1 MALIDWVAWMNLT
14 NREADIIFA
23 IMREL
28 SGEFSHDEVRTRVGK
43 QLLDLLDADYFASY
57 VWNDAQGKFV
67 SGVQLNMSDSNLAQ
81 YDEYYQFHDPIT
93 HKLQRRHKATP
104 VSEIMAHE
112 KLKDTDSPYAL
123 ITIEIQDNRKD
134 FFIFL
139 SDYSYTSILQNE
151 TAEDSSPQI
160 AEAEETYSEL
170 VILADE
176 ITTVWSMAKSLNYD
190 DLSIYQVMWSIF
202 ENNRDAFIDDNIN
215 LIRNDMDILVPELQ
229 SIREIDKSY
238 AKFSI
243 REMIDTNTFET
254 QQMLTLVAPEPEA
267 IIQEEIEVIQEEKI
281 GNFDI
286 QNQERTTLDPQAII
300 ESQTR
305 IIEIE
310 RNEETEILNEE
321 INSGVNILQLLIV
334 SLVSLAVGFLI
345 AIFLIRRNLV
355 NAKSESKTDDALS
368 SMPKG
373 LSIKNDPFIQ
383 QFDLAITLYEMKDYE
398 KAKTLL
404 DEIIDKAK
412 NQKLIQQAVD
422 LRSKI

>member
-1 MALIDWVAWMNLT
+1 MKIKKISSFLFL
-14 NREADIIFA
+14 IIFSSL
-23 IMREL
+23 L
-28 SGEFSHDEVRTRVGK
+28 S
-43 QLLDLLDADYFASY
+43 
-57 VWNDAQGKFV
+57 
-67 SGVQLNMSDSNLAQ
+67 
-81 YDEYYQFHDPIT
+81 
-93 HKLQRRHKATP
+93 
-104 VSEIMAHE
+104 SEITYISSKTFQDENTVQIVISINSTEEIDKSDISIFEYQTSSSIKDSLFNLSLSKENISEYNLSFE
-112 KLKDTDSPYAL
+112 KLKDTESPYAL
-123 ITIEIQDNRKD
+123 FTIEIKDNRKD

-139 SDYSYTSILQNE
+139 SDDSYTSILQNE
-151 TAEDSSPQI
+151 TTEVLSPQI
-160 AEAEETYSEL
+160 IEEEETYSEL

-176 ITTVWSMAKSLNYD
+176 ITTVWSMAESLNYD
-190 DLSIYQVMWSIF
+190 DLSIYQVMWGIF

-229 SIREIDKSY
+229 SIREIDKSF

-267 IIQEEIEVIQEEKI
+267 IVEEEIEEIQEEKI
-281 GNFDI
+281 QNFDI
-286 QNQERTTLDPQAII
+286 QNQEQTSLDPQAII

-334 SLVSLAVGFLI
+334 SLVSLAAGFLI
-345 AIFLIRRNLV
+345 AIFLIRKNSV
-355 NAKSESKTDDALS
+355 TAKSESQTEDALL

>member
-1 MALIDWVAWMNLT
+1 MKIKKISSFLFFIIFSSLLSSEITYLSSKTFQDENAIQIVISINSTEEIDKSDISIFEYQTSFSINDSLFNLSL
-14 NREADIIFA
+14 NRENIS
-23 IMREL
+23 EYNL
-28 SGEFSHDEVRTRVGK
+28 SF
-43 QLLDLLDADYFASY
+43 
-57 VWNDAQGKFV
+57 
-67 SGVQLNMSDSNLAQ
+67 
-81 YDEYYQFHDPIT
+81 
-93 HKLQRRHKATP
+93 
-104 VSEIMAHE
+104 E
-112 KLKDTDSPYAL
+112 KPKDTDSPYAL
-123 ITIEIQDNRKD
+123 FTIEIKDNRKD

-139 SDYSYTSILQNE
+139 SDDSYTSILQNE
-151 TAEDSSPQI
+151 TAEAPSPQI
-160 AEAEETYSEL
+160 IEEEETYSEL

-176 ITTVWSMAKSLNYD
+176 ITTVWSMAESLNYD

-215 LIRNDMDILVPELQ
+215 LIRNDMDILVPEFQ

-267 IIQEEIEVIQEEKI
+267 FIEQEIEVIEEEKI
-281 GNFDI
+281 QNFDI
-286 QNQERTTLDPQAII
+286 QNQEQTTLDPQAII

-310 RNEETEILNEE
+310 RNEEIEISNEE

-345 AIFLIRRNLV
+345 AIFLIKRNSV
-355 NAKSESKTDDALS
+355 TAKNESKSDDALS

-398 KAKTLL
+398 KAKILL

>member
-1 MALIDWVAWMNLT
+1 MKVKKISFFLFF
-14 NREADIIFA
+14 IIFSSL
-23 IMREL
+23 L
-28 SGEFSHDEVRTRVGK
+28 S
-43 QLLDLLDADYFASY
+43 
-57 VWNDAQGKFV
+57 
-67 SGVQLNMSDSNLAQ
+67 
-81 YDEYYQFHDPIT
+81 
-93 HKLQRRHKATP
+93 
-104 VSEIMAHE
+104 SEITYLSSKTFQDENAIKIIISINSTEEIDKSDISIFEYQTSSSIKDSLFNLNLSRVNISEYNLSFE
-112 KLKDTDSPYAL
+112 KLKDTDTPYAL
-123 ITIEIQDNRKD
+123 FTIEIKDNRKD

-139 SDYSYTSILQNE
+139 SDDSYTSILQNE
-151 TAEDSSPQI
+151 TVEVSSPQI
-160 AEAEETYSEL
+160 IEEEKPSKEI

-176 ITTVWSMAKSLNYD
+176 ITTVWSMAESLNYN

-202 ENNRDAFIDDNIN
+202 ENNRGAFIDDNIN
-215 LIRNDMDILVPELQ
+215 LIRNDMDILIPELQ

-254 QQMLTLVAPEPEA
+254 QQMLTLVAPEPEV
-267 IIQEEIEVIQEEKI
+267 IIEQEIEVTQEEKTQ
-281 GNFDI
+281 NFDI
-286 QNQERTTLDPQAII
+286 QNQEQTTLDPQAII

-310 RNEETEILNEE
+310 RNEEIEISNGE

-345 AIFLIRRNLV
+345 AIFLIKRNLV
-355 NAKSESKTDDALS
+355 TAKNESKPDDALS

-398 KAKTLL
+398 KAKILL

>member
-1 MALIDWVAWMNLT
+1 MKIKKISFFLFFIT
-14 NREADIIFA
+14 FSSI
-23 IMREL
+23 L
-28 SGEFSHDEVRTRVGK
+28 S
-43 QLLDLLDADYFASY
+43 
-57 VWNDAQGKFV
+57 
-67 SGVQLNMSDSNLAQ
+67 
-81 YDEYYQFHDPIT
+81 
-93 HKLQRRHKATP
+93 
-104 VSEIMAHE
+104 SEITYISSKTFQDENAVQIVISINSSEEIDKSDISIFEYQTSSSIKDSLFNLSLSKENISEYNLSFE
-112 KLKDTDSPYAL
+112 KLKDTESPYAL
-123 ITIEIQDNRKD
+123 FTIEIKENRKD

-139 SDYSYTSILQNE
+139 SDDSYTSIFQNE

-160 AEAEETYSEL
+160 TEAEETYSEL

-176 ITTVWSMAKSLNYD
+176 ITTVWSMAESLNYD

-202 ENNRDAFIDDNIN
+202 ENNRGAFIDDNIN
-215 LIRNDMDILVPELQ
+215 LIRNDMDILIPELQ

-281 GNFDI
+281 ENFDI
-286 QNQERTTLDPQAII
+286 QNQERTTPDPQAII

-345 AIFLIRRNLV
+345 AIYLIRRNLV

>member
-1 MALIDWVAWMNLT
+1 MKIKKISFFLFF
-14 NREADIIFA
+14 IIFSSL
-23 IMREL
+23 L
-28 SGEFSHDEVRTRVGK
+28 S
-43 QLLDLLDADYFASY
+43 
-57 VWNDAQGKFV
+57 
-67 SGVQLNMSDSNLAQ
+67 
-81 YDEYYQFHDPIT
+81 
-93 HKLQRRHKATP
+93 
-104 VSEIMAHE
+104 SEITYLSSKTFQDENAIQIIISINSTEEIDKSDISIFEYQTSSSIKDSLFNLSLSRVNISEYNLSFE
-112 KLKDTDSPYAL
+112 KLKDTDSPYVL
-123 ITIEIQDNRKD
+123 FTIEIKDNRKD

-139 SDYSYTSILQNE
+139 SDDSYTSILQNE
-151 TAEDSSPQI
+151 TVEVSSPQI
-160 AEAEETYSEL
+160 IEEEKPSNEI

-176 ITTVWSMAKSLNYD
+176 ITTVWSMAESLNYD

-202 ENNRDAFIDDNIN
+202 ENNRGAFIDDNIN
-215 LIRNDMDILVPELQ
+215 LIRNDMDILIPELQ

-267 IIQEEIEVIQEEKI
+267 IIEQEIEVTQEEKTQ
-281 GNFDI
+281 NFDT
-286 QNQERTTLDPQAII
+286 QNQEQTTLDPQAII

-310 RNEETEILNEE
+310 SNEEIEISNGE

-345 AIFLIRRNLV
+345 AIFLIKRNLV
-355 NAKSESKTDDALS
+355 TAKNETKPDDALS

-398 KAKTLL
+398 KAKILL

>member
-1 MALIDWVAWMNLT
+1 MKIKKISFFLFFIT
-14 NREADIIFA
+14 FSSI
-23 IMREL
+23 L
-28 SGEFSHDEVRTRVGK
+28 S
-43 QLLDLLDADYFASY
+43 
-57 VWNDAQGKFV
+57 
-67 SGVQLNMSDSNLAQ
+67 
-81 YDEYYQFHDPIT
+81 
-93 HKLQRRHKATP
+93 
-104 VSEIMAHE
+104 SEITYISSKTFQDENAVQIVISINSSEEIDKSDISIFEYQTSSSIKDSLFNLSLSKENISEYNLSFE

-123 ITIEIQDNRKD
+123 FTIEIQDNRKD

-139 SDYSYTSILQNE
+139 SDDSYTSILQNE

-160 AEAEETYSEL
+160 TEAEETYSEL

-281 GNFDI
+281 ENFDI
-286 QNQERTTLDPQAII
+286 QNQERTTPDPQAII

-334 SLVSLAVGFLI
+334 SLVSLAIGFLI
-345 AIFLIRRNLV
+345 AFFLIRKNSV
-355 NAKSESKTDDALS
+355 IAKSEFKTEDALL

-412 NQKLIQQAVD
+412 NQKLIQQAID

>member
-1 MALIDWVAWMNLT
+1 MKIKKISFFLFF
-14 NREADIIFA
+14 IIFSSL
-23 IMREL
+23 L
-28 SGEFSHDEVRTRVGK
+28 S
-43 QLLDLLDADYFASY
+43 
-57 VWNDAQGKFV
+57 
-67 SGVQLNMSDSNLAQ
+67 
-81 YDEYYQFHDPIT
+81 
-93 HKLQRRHKATP
+93 
-104 VSEIMAHE
+104 SEITYLSSKTFQDENAIQIIISINSTEEIDKSDISIFEYQTSSSIKDSLFNLSLSRVNISEYNLSFE
-112 KLKDTDSPYAL
+112 KLKDTDTPYAL
-123 ITIEIQDNRKD
+123 FTIEIKDNRKD

-139 SDYSYTSILQNE
+139 SDDSYTSILQNE
-151 TAEDSSPQI
+151 TVEVSSPQI
-160 AEAEETYSEL
+160 IEEEKPSNEI

-176 ITTVWSMAKSLNYD
+176 ISTVWSMAESLNYD
-190 DLSIYQVMWSIF
+190 DLSIYRVMWSIF
-202 ENNRDAFIDDNIN
+202 ENNRGAFIDDNIN
-215 LIRNDMDILVPELQ
+215 LIRNDMDILIPELQ

-267 IIQEEIEVIQEEKI
+267 IIEQEIEETQEEKTQ
-281 GNFDI
+281 NFDI
-286 QNQERTTLDPQAII
+286 QNQEQTTLDPQAII

-310 RNEETEILNEE
+310 RNEEIEISNGE

-345 AIFLIRRNLV
+345 AIFLIKRNLV
-355 NAKSESKTDDALS
+355 TAKNESKPDDALS

>member
-1 MALIDWVAWMNLT
+1 MKIKKIGLFLFFISFSSLLSSEITFLSTKTLQDEKAIQVVISINSTEEIDKSDISIYEYQTASSIKDLLFNLSL
-14 NREADIIFA
+14 NRENISQYN
-23 IMREL
+23 L
-28 SGEFSHDEVRTRVGK
+28 SF
-43 QLLDLLDADYFASY
+43 
-57 VWNDAQGKFV
+57 
-67 SGVQLNMSDSNLAQ
+67 
-81 YDEYYQFHDPIT
+81 
-93 HKLQRRHKATP
+93 
-104 VSEIMAHE
+104 E
-112 KLKDTDSPYAL
+112 KLKDSDSPYVL
-123 ITIEIQDNRKD
+123 FTIEIKESRKD

-139 SDYSYTSILQNE
+139 SDDSYTSVLQDE
-151 TAEDSSPQI
+151 TAEDSSFQI
-160 AEAEETYSEL
+160 IEEEETSNEL
-170 VILADE
+170 IILADE
-176 ITTVWSMAKSLNYD
+176 ITTVWSMAESLNYE

-202 ENNRDAFIDDNIN
+202 ETNRTAFIDDNIN

-267 IIQEEIEVIQEEKI
+267 IIEQEIEVIQEEKTQ
-281 GNFDI
+281 NFDI
-286 QNQERTTLDPQAII
+286 QNQEQTTLDPQAII

-310 RNEETEILNEE
+310 RNEEIDISNEE
-321 INSGVNILQLLIV
+321 INTGASILQLLIV
-334 SLVSLAVGFLI
+334 SLLSLVVGFLI
-345 AIFLIRRNLV
+345 AIFLIRRNSV
-355 NAKSESKTDDALS
+355 TAKNELKTDDAVS
-368 SMPKG
+368 SMPRG

-383 QFDLAITLYEMKDYE
+383 QFDLAISLYEMKEYE
-398 KAKTLL
+398 KTKTLL

>member
-1 MALIDWVAWMNLT
+1 MKIKKISFFLFF
-14 NREADIIFA
+14 IIFSSL
-23 IMREL
+23 L
-28 SGEFSHDEVRTRVGK
+28 S
-43 QLLDLLDADYFASY
+43 
-57 VWNDAQGKFV
+57 
-67 SGVQLNMSDSNLAQ
+67 
-81 YDEYYQFHDPIT
+81 
-93 HKLQRRHKATP
+93 
-104 VSEIMAHE
+104 SEITYLSSKTFQDENAIQIVISINSTEEIDKSDISIFEYQTSSSIKDSLFNLSLSRVNISEYNLSFE

-123 ITIEIQDNRKD
+123 FTIEIKDNRKD

-139 SDYSYTSILQNE
+139 SDDSYTSILQNE
-151 TAEDSSPQI
+151 TVEVSSPQI
-160 AEAEETYSEL
+160 IEEEKPSNEL

-176 ITTVWSMAKSLNYD
+176 ITTVWSMAESLNYD

-215 LIRNDMDILVPELQ
+215 LIRNDMDILIPELQ

-267 IIQEEIEVIQEEKI
+267 IIEQEIEVTQEEKTQ
-281 GNFDI
+281 NFDI
-286 QNQERTTLDPQAII
+286 QNQEQTTLDPQAII

-310 RNEETEILNEE
+310 RNEEIEISNGE

-345 AIFLIRRNLV
+345 AIFLIKRNLV
-355 NAKSESKTDDALS
+355 TAKNESKPDDALS

-398 KAKTLL
+398 KAKILL

>member
-1 MALIDWVAWMNLT
+1 MKIKKISFFLFF
-14 NREADIIFA
+14 IIFSSL
-23 IMREL
+23 L
-28 SGEFSHDEVRTRVGK
+28 S
-43 QLLDLLDADYFASY
+43 
-57 VWNDAQGKFV
+57 
-67 SGVQLNMSDSNLAQ
+67 
-81 YDEYYQFHDPIT
+81 
-93 HKLQRRHKATP
+93 
-104 VSEIMAHE
+104 SEITYLSSKTFQDENAIQIIISINSTEEIDKSDISIFEYQTSSSIKDSLFNLSLSRVNFIEYNLSFE
-112 KLKDTDSPYAL
+112 KLNDTDTPYAL
-123 ITIEIQDNRKD
+123 FTIEIIDNRKD

-139 SDYSYTSILQNE
+139 SDDSYTSILQNE
-151 TAEDSSPQI
+151 TVEVSSPQI
-160 AEAEETYSEL
+160 VEEEKPSNEI

-176 ITTVWSMAKSLNYD
+176 ITTVWSMAESLNYD

-202 ENNRDAFIDDNIN
+202 ENNRGAFIDDNIN
-215 LIRNDMDILVPELQ
+215 LIRNDMDILIPELQ

-267 IIQEEIEVIQEEKI
+267 IIEQEIEVTQEEKTQ
-281 GNFDI
+281 NFDI
-286 QNQERTTLDPQAII
+286 QNQEQTTLDPQAII

-310 RNEETEILNEE
+310 RNEEIEISNGE

-345 AIFLIRRNLV
+345 AIFLIKRNLV
-355 NAKSESKTDDALS
+355 TAKNEAKPDDALS

-398 KAKTLL
+398 KARILL

>member
-1 MALIDWVAWMNLT
+1 MKIKKISFFLFF
-14 NREADIIFA
+14 IIFSSL
-23 IMREL
+23 L
-28 SGEFSHDEVRTRVGK
+28 S
-43 QLLDLLDADYFASY
+43 
-57 VWNDAQGKFV
+57 
-67 SGVQLNMSDSNLAQ
+67 
-81 YDEYYQFHDPIT
+81 
-93 HKLQRRHKATP
+93 
-104 VSEIMAHE
+104 SEITYLSSKTFQDENAIQIVISINSTEEIDKSDISIFEYQTSSSIKDSLFNLSLSRVNISEYNLSFE
-112 KLKDTDSPYAL
+112 KLKDTDTPYAL
-123 ITIEIQDNRKD
+123 FTIEIKDNRKD

-139 SDYSYTSILQNE
+139 SDDSYTSILQNE
-151 TAEDSSPQI
+151 TVEVSSPQI
-160 AEAEETYSEL
+160 IEEEKPSNEI

-176 ITTVWSMAKSLNYD
+176 ITTVWSMAESLNYD

-202 ENNRDAFIDDNIN
+202 ENNRGAFIDDNIN
-215 LIRNDMDILVPELQ
+215 LIRNDMDILIPELQ

-267 IIQEEIEVIQEEKI
+267 IIEQEIEVTQEEKTQ
-281 GNFDI
+281 NFDI
-286 QNQERTTLDPQAII
+286 QNQEQTTLDPQAII

-334 SLVSLAVGFLI
+334 SLVSLAAGFLI
-345 AIFLIRRNLV
+345 AIFLIRKNSV
-355 NAKSESKTDDALS
+355 TAKSESQTEDALS

-398 KAKTLL
+398 KAKILL

>member
-1 MALIDWVAWMNLT
+1 MKIKKISTFLFF
-14 NREADIIFA
+14 IIFSSL
-23 IMREL
+23 L
-28 SGEFSHDEVRTRVGK
+28 S
-43 QLLDLLDADYFASY
+43 
-57 VWNDAQGKFV
+57 
-67 SGVQLNMSDSNLAQ
+67 
-81 YDEYYQFHDPIT
+81 
-93 HKLQRRHKATP
+93 
-104 VSEIMAHE
+104 SEITYLSSKTFQDENAIQIVISINSTEELDKSNISIFEYQTSSSIKDSLFNLSLSRGNISEYNLSFE
-112 KLKDTDSPYAL
+112 KIKDTDSPYAL
-123 ITIEIQDNRKD
+123 FTIEIKDNRKD

-139 SDYSYTSILQNE
+139 SDDSYTSILQNE
-151 TAEDSSPQI
+151 TTEVLSPQI
-160 AEAEETYSEL
+160 IEEEETYSEL

-176 ITTVWSMAKSLNYD
+176 ITTVWSMAESLNYD

-202 ENNRDAFIDDNIN
+202 ENNRNAFIDDNIN

-321 INSGVNILQLLIV
+321 INSGVNILQLVIV

-345 AIFLIRRNLV
+345 AIFLIRKNSV
-355 NAKSESKTDDALS
+355 IAKSEFQAEDALL

>member
-1 MALIDWVAWMNLT
+1 MKIKKISTFLIF
-14 NREADIIFA
+14 IIFSSL
-23 IMREL
+23 L
-28 SGEFSHDEVRTRVGK
+28 S
-43 QLLDLLDADYFASY
+43 
-57 VWNDAQGKFV
+57 
-67 SGVQLNMSDSNLAQ
+67 
-81 YDEYYQFHDPIT
+81 
-93 HKLQRRHKATP
+93 
-104 VSEIMAHE
+104 SEITYLSSKTFQDENAIQIVISINSTEELDKSDISIFEYQTSSSIKDSLFNLSLSRENISEYNLSFE
-112 KLKDTDSPYAL
+112 KIKDIDSPYAL
-123 ITIEIQDNRKD
+123 FTIEIKDNRKD

-139 SDYSYTSILQNE
+139 SDDSYTSILQNE
-151 TAEDSSPQI
+151 TMEILSPQI
-160 AEAEETYSEL
+160 NEEEETYSEL

-176 ITTVWSMAKSLNYD
+176 ITTVWSMAESLNYD

-202 ENNRDAFIDDNIN
+202 ENNRNAFIDDNIN

-229 SIREIDKSY
+229 SIREIDKSF

-254 QQMLTLVAPEPEA
+254 QQMLTLVAPESEA
-267 IIQEEIEVIQEEKI
+267 IVEEEIEVIEEEKI
-281 GNFDI
+281 QNFDI
-286 QNQERTTLDPQAII
+286 QNQEQTTLDPQAII

-334 SLVSLAVGFLI
+334 SLVSLVVGFLI
-345 AIFLIRRNLV
+345 AIFLIRKNSV
-355 NAKSESKTDDALS
+355 IAKSESQTEDALL

>member
-1 MALIDWVAWMNLT
+1 MSLSRVNISEYNLS
-14 NREADIIFA
+14 F
-23 IMREL
+23 
-28 SGEFSHDEVRTRVGK
+28 
-43 QLLDLLDADYFASY
+43 
-57 VWNDAQGKFV
+57 
-67 SGVQLNMSDSNLAQ
+67 
-81 YDEYYQFHDPIT
+81 
-93 HKLQRRHKATP
+93 
-104 VSEIMAHE
+104 E
-112 KLKDTDSPYAL
+112 KLKDTDTPYAL
-123 ITIEIQDNRKD
+123 FTIEIKDNRKD

-139 SDYSYTSILQNE
+139 SDDSYTSILQNE
-151 TAEDSSPQI
+151 TVEVSSPQI
-160 AEAEETYSEL
+160 IEEEKPSNEI

-176 ITTVWSMAKSLNYD
+176 ITTVWSMAESLNYD

-202 ENNRDAFIDDNIN
+202 ENNRGAFIDDNIN
-215 LIRNDMDILVPELQ
+215 LIRNDMDILIPELQ

-267 IIQEEIEVIQEEKI
+267 IIEQEIEVTQEEKTQ
-281 GNFDI
+281 NFDI
-286 QNQERTTLDPQAII
+286 QNQEQTTLDPQAII

-310 RNEETEILNEE
+310 RNEEIEISNEE
-321 INSGVNILQLLIV
+321 INSGENILQLLIV

-345 AIFLIRRNLV
+345 AIFLIKRNLV
-355 NAKSESKTDDALS
+355 TAKNESKSDDALS

-398 KAKTLL
+398 KAKILL

>member
-1 MALIDWVAWMNLT
+1 MKIKKISFFLFF
-14 NREADIIFA
+14 IIFSSL
-23 IMREL
+23 L
-28 SGEFSHDEVRTRVGK
+28 S
-43 QLLDLLDADYFASY
+43 
-57 VWNDAQGKFV
+57 
-67 SGVQLNMSDSNLAQ
+67 
-81 YDEYYQFHDPIT
+81 
-93 HKLQRRHKATP
+93 
-104 VSEIMAHE
+104 SEISFLSSKTFQDENAIQIVISINSTEEIDKSDISIFEYQTSSSIKDSLFNLSLSRVNISEYNLSFE
-112 KLKDTDSPYAL
+112 KLKDTDTPYAL
-123 ITIEIQDNRKD
+123 FTIEIKDNRKD

-139 SDYSYTSILQNE
+139 SDDSYTSILQNE
-151 TAEDSSPQI
+151 TVEVSSPQI
-160 AEAEETYSEL
+160 IEEEKPSNEI

-176 ITTVWSMAKSLNYD
+176 ITTVWSMAESLNYD

-202 ENNRDAFIDDNIN
+202 ENNRGAFIDDNIN
-215 LIRNDMDILVPELQ
+215 LIRNDMDILIPELQ

-267 IIQEEIEVIQEEKI
+267 IIEQEIEVTQEEKTQ
-281 GNFDI
+281 NFDI
-286 QNQERTTLDPQAII
+286 QNQEQTTLDPQAII

-310 RNEETEILNEE
+310 RNEEIEISNGE

-345 AIFLIRRNLV
+345 AIFLIKRNLV
-355 NAKSESKTDDALS
+355 TAKNESKPDDALS

-398 KAKTLL
+398 KAKILL

>member
-1 MALIDWVAWMNLT
+1 MKIKKISFFLFF
-14 NREADIIFA
+14 IIFSSL
-23 IMREL
+23 L
-28 SGEFSHDEVRTRVGK
+28 S
-43 QLLDLLDADYFASY
+43 
-57 VWNDAQGKFV
+57 
-67 SGVQLNMSDSNLAQ
+67 
-81 YDEYYQFHDPIT
+81 
-93 HKLQRRHKATP
+93 
-104 VSEIMAHE
+104 SEITYLSSKTFQDENAIQIIISINSTEEIDKSDISIFEYQTSSSIKDSLFNLSLSRVNISEYNLSFE
-112 KLKDTDSPYAL
+112 KLKDTDTPYAL
-123 ITIEIQDNRKD
+123 FTIEIKDNRKD

-139 SDYSYTSILQNE
+139 SDDSYTSILQNE
-151 TAEDSSPQI
+151 TVEVSSPQI
-160 AEAEETYSEL
+160 IEEEKPSNEI

-176 ITTVWSMAKSLNYD
+176 ITTVWSMAESLNYD

-202 ENNRDAFIDDNIN
+202 ENNRGAFIDDNIN
-215 LIRNDMDILVPELQ
+215 LIRNDMDILIPELQ

-267 IIQEEIEVIQEEKI
+267 IIEQEIEVTQEEKTQ
-281 GNFDI
+281 NFNI
-286 QNQERTTLDPQAII
+286 QNQEQTTLDPQAII

-310 RNEETEILNEE
+310 RNEEIEISNGE
-321 INSGVNILQLLIV
+321 INSGVNILQLFIV

-345 AIFLIRRNLV
+345 AIFLIKRNLV
-355 NAKSESKTDDALS
+355 TAKNESKPDDALS

-398 KAKTLL
+398 KAKILL

>member
-1 MALIDWVAWMNLT
+1 MKIKKISFFLFF
-14 NREADIIFA
+14 IIFSSL
-23 IMREL
+23 L
-28 SGEFSHDEVRTRVGK
+28 S
-43 QLLDLLDADYFASY
+43 
-57 VWNDAQGKFV
+57 
-67 SGVQLNMSDSNLAQ
+67 
-81 YDEYYQFHDPIT
+81 
-93 HKLQRRHKATP
+93 
-104 VSEIMAHE
+104 SEITYLSSKTFQDENAIQIVISINSTEEIYKSDISIFEYQTSSSIKDSLFNLSLSRVNISEYNLSFE
-112 KLKDTDSPYAL
+112 KLKDTDTPYAL
-123 ITIEIQDNRKD
+123 FTIEIKDNRKD

-139 SDYSYTSILQNE
+139 SDDSYTSILQNE
-151 TAEDSSPQI
+151 TVEVSSPQI
-160 AEAEETYSEL
+160 IEEEKPSKEI

-176 ITTVWSMAKSLNYD
+176 ITTAWSMAESLNYD

-202 ENNRDAFIDDNIN
+202 ENNRGAFIDDNIN
-215 LIRNDMDILVPELQ
+215 LIRNDMDILIPELQ
-229 SIREIDKSY
+229 SIKEIDKSY

-267 IIQEEIEVIQEEKI
+267 IIEQEIEVTQEEKTQ
-281 GNFDI
+281 NFDI
-286 QNQERTTLDPQAII
+286 QNQEQTTLDPQAII

-310 RNEETEILNEE
+310 RNEEIEISNGE

-345 AIFLIRRNLV
+345 AIFLIKRNLV
-355 NAKSESKTDDALS
+355 TAKNESKPDDALS

-398 KAKTLL
+398 KAKILL

>member
-1 MALIDWVAWMNLT
+1 MKIKKISFFLFF
-14 NREADIIFA
+14 IIFSSL
-23 IMREL
+23 L
-28 SGEFSHDEVRTRVGK
+28 S
-43 QLLDLLDADYFASY
+43 
-57 VWNDAQGKFV
+57 
-67 SGVQLNMSDSNLAQ
+67 
-81 YDEYYQFHDPIT
+81 
-93 HKLQRRHKATP
+93 
-104 VSEIMAHE
+104 SEITYLSSKTFQDENAIQIIISINSTEEIDKSDISIFEYQTSSSIKDSLFNLSLSRVNISEYNLSFE
-112 KLKDTDSPYAL
+112 KLKDTDTPYAL
-123 ITIEIQDNRKD
+123 FTIEIKDNRKD

-139 SDYSYTSILQNE
+139 SDDSYTSILQNE
-151 TAEDSSPQI
+151 TVEVSSPQI
-160 AEAEETYSEL
+160 IEEEKPSNEI

-176 ITTVWSMAKSLNYD
+176 ISTVWSMAESLNYD

-202 ENNRDAFIDDNIN
+202 ENNRGAFIDDNIN
-215 LIRNDMDILVPELQ
+215 LIRNDMDILIPELQ

-267 IIQEEIEVIQEEKI
+267 IIEQEIEVTQEKKTQ
-281 GNFDI
+281 NFDI
-286 QNQERTTLDPQAII
+286 QNQEQNTIDPQAII

-310 RNEETEILNEE
+310 RNEEIEISNGE

-345 AIFLIRRNLV
+345 AIFLIKRNLV
-355 NAKSESKTDDALS
+355 TAKNESKPDDALS

-398 KAKTLL
+398 KAKILL

>member
-1 MALIDWVAWMNLT
+1 MKIKKISSFLFL
-14 NREADIIFA
+14 IIFSSL
-23 IMREL
+23 L
-28 SGEFSHDEVRTRVGK
+28 S
-43 QLLDLLDADYFASY
+43 
-57 VWNDAQGKFV
+57 
-67 SGVQLNMSDSNLAQ
+67 
-81 YDEYYQFHDPIT
+81 
-93 HKLQRRHKATP
+93 
-104 VSEIMAHE
+104 SEITYISSKTFQDENTVQIVISINSTEEIDKSDISIFEYQTSSSIKDSLFNLSLSKENISEYNLSFE
-112 KLKDTDSPYAL
+112 KLKDTESPYAL
-123 ITIEIQDNRKD
+123 FTIEIKDNRKD

-139 SDYSYTSILQNE
+139 SDDSYTSILQNE
-151 TAEDSSPQI
+151 TTEVLSPQI
-160 AEAEETYSEL
+160 IEEEETYSEL

-176 ITTVWSMAKSLNYD
+176 ITTVWSMAESLNYD
-190 DLSIYQVMWSIF
+190 DLSIYQVMWGIF

-229 SIREIDKSY
+229 SIREIDKSF

-267 IIQEEIEVIQEEKI
+267 IVEEEIEEIQEEKI
-281 GNFDI
+281 QNFDI
-286 QNQERTTLDPQAII
+286 QNQEQTSLDPQAII

-334 SLVSLAVGFLI
+334 SLVSLAAGFLI
-345 AIFLIRRNLV
+345 AIFLIRKNSV
-355 NAKSESKTDDALS
+355 TPKSESQTEDALL

-412 NQKLIQQAVD
+412 NQKLIQQAID

>member
-1 MALIDWVAWMNLT
+1 MKIKKISFFLFL
-14 NREADIIFA
+14 IIFSSL
-23 IMREL
+23 L
-28 SGEFSHDEVRTRVGK
+28 S
-43 QLLDLLDADYFASY
+43 
-57 VWNDAQGKFV
+57 
-67 SGVQLNMSDSNLAQ
+67 
-81 YDEYYQFHDPIT
+81 
-93 HKLQRRHKATP
+93 
-104 VSEIMAHE
+104 SEITYISSKTFQDENTVQIVISINSTEEIDKSDISIFEYQTSSSIKDSLFNLSLSRENISEYNLSFE
-112 KLKDTDSPYAL
+112 KLKDTDTPYAL
-123 ITIEIQDNRKD
+123 FTIEIKDNRKD

-139 SDYSYTSILQNE
+139 SDDSYTSILQNE
-151 TAEDSSPQI
+151 TVEVSSPQI
-160 AEAEETYSEL
+160 IEEEKPSNEI

-176 ITTVWSMAKSLNYD
+176 ITTVWSMAESLNYD

-202 ENNRDAFIDDNIN
+202 ENNRGAFIDDNIN
-215 LIRNDMDILVPELQ
+215 LIRNDMDILIPELQ

-267 IIQEEIEVIQEEKI
+267 IIEQEIEVTQEEKTQ
-281 GNFDI
+281 NFDI
-286 QNQERTTLDPQAII
+286 QNQEQTALDPQAII

-310 RNEETEILNEE
+310 RNEEIEISNGE

-345 AIFLIRRNLV
+345 AIFLIKRNLV
-355 NAKSESKTDDALS
+355 TAKNESKPDDALS

-398 KAKTLL
+398 KAKILL

>member
-1 MALIDWVAWMNLT
+1 MKVKKISFFLFF
-14 NREADIIFA
+14 IIFSSL
-23 IMREL
+23 L
-28 SGEFSHDEVRTRVGK
+28 S
-43 QLLDLLDADYFASY
+43 
-57 VWNDAQGKFV
+57 
-67 SGVQLNMSDSNLAQ
+67 
-81 YDEYYQFHDPIT
+81 
-93 HKLQRRHKATP
+93 
-104 VSEIMAHE
+104 SEITYLSSKTFQDENAIQIIISINSTEEIDKSDISIFEYQTSSSIKDSLFNLNLSRVNISEYNLSFE
-112 KLKDTDSPYAL
+112 KLNDTDTPYAL
-123 ITIEIQDNRKD
+123 FTIEIKDNRKD

-139 SDYSYTSILQNE
+139 SDDSYTSILQNE
-151 TAEDSSPQI
+151 TVEVSSPQI
-160 AEAEETYSEL
+160 IEEEKPSNEI

-176 ITTVWSMAKSLNYD
+176 ITTVWSMAESLNYD

-202 ENNRDAFIDDNIN
+202 ENNRGAFIDDNIN
-215 LIRNDMDILVPELQ
+215 LIRNDMDILIPELN

-267 IIQEEIEVIQEEKI
+267 IIEQEIEVTQEEKTQ
-281 GNFDI
+281 NFDI
-286 QNQERTTLDPQAII
+286 QNQEQTTLDPQAII

-310 RNEETEILNEE
+310 RNEEIEISNGE
-321 INSGVNILQLLIV
+321 INSGVNILQLFIV

-345 AIFLIRRNLV
+345 AIFLIKRNLV
-355 NAKSESKTDDALS
+355 TAKNESKPDDALS

-398 KAKTLL
+398 KAKILL

>member
-1 MALIDWVAWMNLT
+1 MKIKKISFFLFFIT
-14 NREADIIFA
+14 FSSI
-23 IMREL
+23 L
-28 SGEFSHDEVRTRVGK
+28 S
-43 QLLDLLDADYFASY
+43 
-57 VWNDAQGKFV
+57 
-67 SGVQLNMSDSNLAQ
+67 
-81 YDEYYQFHDPIT
+81 
-93 HKLQRRHKATP
+93 
-104 VSEIMAHE
+104 SEITYISSKTFQDENAVQIVISINSSEEIDKSDISIFEYQTSSSIKDSLFNLSLSKENISEYNLSFE

-123 ITIEIQDNRKD
+123 FTIEIQDNRKD

-139 SDYSYTSILQNE
+139 SDDSYTSILQNE

-160 AEAEETYSEL
+160 TEAEETYSEL

-267 IIQEEIEVIQEEKI
+267 IVEEEIEVIEEEKI
-281 GNFDI
+281 QNFDI

-412 NQKLIQQAVD
+412 NQKLIQQAID

>member
-1 MALIDWVAWMNLT
+1 MKIKKISFFLFFIT
-14 NREADIIFA
+14 FSSI
-23 IMREL
+23 L
-28 SGEFSHDEVRTRVGK
+28 S
-43 QLLDLLDADYFASY
+43 
-57 VWNDAQGKFV
+57 
-67 SGVQLNMSDSNLAQ
+67 
-81 YDEYYQFHDPIT
+81 
-93 HKLQRRHKATP
+93 
-104 VSEIMAHE
+104 SEITYISSKTFQDENAVQIVISINSSEEIDKSDISIFEYQTSSSIKDSLFNLSLSKENISEYNLSFE

-123 ITIEIQDNRKD
+123 FTIEIQDNRKD

-139 SDYSYTSILQNE
+139 SDDSYNSILQNE

-160 AEAEETYSEL
+160 TEAEETYSEL

-281 GNFDI
+281 ENFDI
-286 QNQERTTLDPQAII
+286 QNQERTTPDPQAII

-412 NQKLIQQAVD
+412 NQKLIQQAID

>member
-1 MALIDWVAWMNLT
+1 MKIKKISTFLFF
-14 NREADIIFA
+14 IIFSSL
-23 IMREL
+23 L
-28 SGEFSHDEVRTRVGK
+28 S
-43 QLLDLLDADYFASY
+43 
-57 VWNDAQGKFV
+57 
-67 SGVQLNMSDSNLAQ
+67 
-81 YDEYYQFHDPIT
+81 
-93 HKLQRRHKATP
+93 
-104 VSEIMAHE
+104 SEITYLSSKTSQDENAIQIVISINSSEELDKSDISIFEYQTSSSIKDSLFNLSLSRENISEYNLSFE
-112 KLKDTDSPYAL
+112 KIKDIDSPYAL
-123 ITIEIQDNRKD
+123 FTIEIKDNRKD

-139 SDYSYTSILQNE
+139 SDDSYTSILQNE
-151 TAEDSSPQI
+151 TTEILSPKI
-160 AEAEETYSEL
+160 IEEEETYSEL

-176 ITTVWSMAKSLNYD
+176 ITTVWSMAESLNYD

-202 ENNRDAFIDDNIN
+202 ENNRNAFIDDNIN

-229 SIREIDKSY
+229 SIREIDKSF

-281 GNFDI
+281 ENFDI
-286 QNQERTTLDPQAII
+286 QNQERTTPDPQAII

-412 NQKLIQQAVD
+412 NQKLIQQAID

>member
-1 MALIDWVAWMNLT
+1 MKIKKISFFLFF
-14 NREADIIFA
+14 IIFSSL
-23 IMREL
+23 L
-28 SGEFSHDEVRTRVGK
+28 S
-43 QLLDLLDADYFASY
+43 
-57 VWNDAQGKFV
+57 
-67 SGVQLNMSDSNLAQ
+67 
-81 YDEYYQFHDPIT
+81 
-93 HKLQRRHKATP
+93 
-104 VSEIMAHE
+104 SEITYLSSKTFQDENAIQIIISINSTEEIDKSDISIFEYQTSSSIKDSLFNLSLSRVNISEYNLSFE

-123 ITIEIQDNRKD
+123 FTIEIKDNRKD

-139 SDYSYTSILQNE
+139 SDDSYTSILQNE
-151 TAEDSSPQI
+151 TVEVSSPQI
-160 AEAEETYSEL
+160 IEEEKPSNEI

-176 ITTVWSMAKSLNYD
+176 ITTVWSMAESLNYD

-202 ENNRDAFIDDNIN
+202 ENNRGAFIDDNIN
-215 LIRNDMDILVPELQ
+215 LIRNDMDILIPELQ

-267 IIQEEIEVIQEEKI
+267 IIEQEIEVTQEEKTQ
-281 GNFDI
+281 NFDI
-286 QNQERTTLDPQAII
+286 QNQEQTTLDPQAII

-310 RNEETEILNEE
+310 RNEEIEISNGE
-321 INSGVNILQLLIV
+321 INSGVNILQLFIV

-345 AIFLIRRNLV
+345 AIFLIKRNLV
-355 NAKSESKTDDALS
+355 TAKNESKPDDALS

-398 KAKTLL
+398 KAKILL

>member
-1 MALIDWVAWMNLT
+1 MKIKKISFFLFF
-14 NREADIIFA
+14 IIFSSL
-23 IMREL
+23 L
-28 SGEFSHDEVRTRVGK
+28 S
-43 QLLDLLDADYFASY
+43 
-57 VWNDAQGKFV
+57 
-67 SGVQLNMSDSNLAQ
+67 
-81 YDEYYQFHDPIT
+81 
-93 HKLQRRHKATP
+93 
-104 VSEIMAHE
+104 SEITYLSSKTFQDENAIQIIISINSTEEIDKSDISIFEYQTSSSIKDSLFNLSLSRVNISEYNLSFE
-112 KLKDTDSPYAL
+112 KLKDTDSPYAQF
-123 ITIEIQDNRKD
+123 TIEIKDNRKD

-139 SDYSYTSILQNE
+139 SDDSYTSILQNE
-151 TAEDSSPQI
+151 TVEVSSPQI
-160 AEAEETYSEL
+160 IEEEKPSKEI

-176 ITTVWSMAKSLNYD
+176 ITTVWSMAESLNYN

-202 ENNRDAFIDDNIN
+202 ENNRGAFIDDNIN
-215 LIRNDMDILVPELQ
+215 LIRNDMDILIPELQ

-243 REMIDTNTFET
+243 RKMIDTNTFET

-267 IIQEEIEVIQEEKI
+267 IIEQEIEVTQEEKTQ
-281 GNFDI
+281 NFDI
-286 QNQERTTLDPQAII
+286 QNQEQTTLDPQAII

-310 RNEETEILNEE
+310 RNEEIEISNGE

-345 AIFLIRRNLV
+345 AIFLIKRNLV
-355 NAKSESKTDDALS
+355 TAKNESKPDDALS

-398 KAKTLL
+398 KAKILL

>member
-1 MALIDWVAWMNLT
+1 MKIKKISFFLFF
-14 NREADIIFA
+14 IIFSSL
-23 IMREL
+23 L
-28 SGEFSHDEVRTRVGK
+28 S
-43 QLLDLLDADYFASY
+43 
-57 VWNDAQGKFV
+57 
-67 SGVQLNMSDSNLAQ
+67 
-81 YDEYYQFHDPIT
+81 
-93 HKLQRRHKATP
+93 
-104 VSEIMAHE
+104 SEITYLSSKTFQDENAIQIIISINSREEIDKSDISIFEYQTSSSIKDSLFNLSLSRVNISEYNLSFE
-112 KLKDTDSPYAL
+112 KLKDTDTPYAL
-123 ITIEIQDNRKD
+123 FTIEIKDNRKD

-139 SDYSYTSILQNE
+139 SDDSYTSILQNE
-151 TAEDSSPQI
+151 TVEVSSPQI
-160 AEAEETYSEL
+160 IEEEKPSNEI

-176 ITTVWSMAKSLNYD
+176 ITTAWSMAESLNYD

-202 ENNRDAFIDDNIN
+202 ENNRGAFIDDNIN
-215 LIRNDMDILVPELQ
+215 LIRNDMDILIPELQ

-254 QQMLTLVAPEPEA
+254 QQMLTLVAPESEA
-267 IIQEEIEVIQEEKI
+267 IIEQEIEVTQEEKTQ
-281 GNFDI
+281 NFDI
-286 QNQERTTLDPQAII
+286 QNQEQTTLDPQAII

-310 RNEETEILNEE
+310 RNEEKEISNGE

-334 SLVSLAVGFLI
+334 SLVSLAVGFLV
-345 AIFLIRRNLV
+345 AIFLIKRNLV
-355 NAKSESKTDDALS
+355 TAKNESKPDDALS

-398 KAKTLL
+398 KAKILL

-412 NQKLIQQAVD
+412 NQKLIQQAID